1 MQARTRKFSKM
12 SLSKVSQIRNAKYQ
26 ISTIYDYD
34 KDKTVIEMEEK
45 IDKLP
50 RIYQLNFLRDTLEM
64 INKLYKD
71 KLKQFEGSEKTV
83 FESEVIQ
90 EMESILEK
98 REEELKVKEKV
109 KEKEKKNAIE
119 KGDKQKDVQEKREY
133 RAKSRKT
140 YGKGSRYSL

>member
-12 SLSKVSQIRNAKYQ
+12 SVAKVSKIRNAEYQ
-26 ISTIYDYD
+26 ITSIYDYD
-34 KDKTVIEMEEK
+34 KDKTDIEMEEK

-64 INKLYKD
+64 INKLYED

-98 REEELKVKEKV
+98 REEELKVKEK
-109 KEKEKKNAIE
+109 ENKNAIK
-119 KGDKQKDVQEKREY
+119 KGDKQEDVQEKREY

-140 YGKGSRYSL
+140 YGKGSRYCL

>member
-34 KDKTVIEMEEK
+34 KDKTKIEMEEK

-64 INKLYKD
+64 LNKLYEE
-71 KLKQFEGSEKTV
+71 KLEQFDSSEKTV
-83 FESEVIQ
+83 FETKVIQ

-98 REEELKVKEKV
+98 REEELKVKEK
-109 KEKEKKNAIE
+109 EKKNAI
-119 KGDKQKDVQEKREY
+119 KKRDKQKDVQEKREY
-133 RAKSRKT
+133 RIKSRKT
-140 YGKGSRYSL
+140 YGKGSRYCL